1 MPSSRGRRESAR
13 PSTSPSRSARTPMT
27 DIDGDRLV
35 EWASGAIAVP
45 SFTGSEAAMA
55 DLMAETFEEMGLH
68 VQRQEVEEG
77 RANVLGIRE
86 GSGGAPSLMFNG
98 HMDTSYSGREPW
110 LRHVRGFQP
119 DPFVQDDRLYGLGIS
134 NMKGALACYVEALR
148 ALADTPL
155 RGDVM
160 IAAVCGEIEKTQ
172 YGDAQGAEY
181 RGYAAGSRY
190 LVSHGGVADM
200 CVLGEPTEG
209 KVVLGH
215 FGSLWLRISAQG
227 DFIHTAFSEGR
238 RDRNSILRMR
248 EVLDAVLEWIPQWE
262 EDDENAYRGARAI
275 VNVGAIEG
283 GFGWRVSRTPH
294 RTDLFLDVRVPP
306 TKPMPVARGQ
316 VMEMVRGLQSRFP
329 EYGIEG
335 EVYVTA
341 PGAEIEESHPLVAAI
356 DASHEEVFGAPP
368 ERDVTRWFSDASAL
382 TRYGIA
388 TVNYGTST
396 GLLDT
401 VLGENLDIDGLVHT
415 ADVYARIARRV
426 CG

>member
-1 MPSSRGRRESAR
+1 VKVDRE
-13 PSTSPSRSARTPMT
+13 
-27 DIDGDRLV
+27 RLV
-35 EWASGAIAVP
+35 EWASRAIATP
-45 SFTGSEAAMA
+45 SFTGDEQAMA
-55 DLMAETFEEMGLH
+55 EVVRETFEEMGLR
-68 VQRQEVEEG
+68 VQWQQVEEG

-86 GSGGAPSLMFNG
+86 GAGGGPSLMLNG

-110 LRHVRGFQP
+110 LRHVPGFQP
-119 DPFVQDDRLYGLGIS
+119 APFVEEGRLYGLGIS
-134 NMKGALACYVEALR
+134 NMKGALACYVEAVR
-148 ALADTPL
+148 ALADAGVRL
-155 RGDVM
+155 RGDLL

-200 CVLGEPTEG
+200 CILGEPTEG

-215 FGSLWLRISAQG
+215 FGSLWLRISTQG
-227 DFIHTAFSEGR
+227 HFVHTAFSEGK
-238 RDRNSILRMR
+238 RDQNSILRMHDVLAA
-248 EVLDAVLEWIPQWE
+248 VLDWIPTW
-262 EDDENAYRGARAI
+262 EDDPANAYRGAKAI
-275 VNVGAIEG
+275 VNVGAVQG

-306 TKPMPVARGQ
+306 TRPMAEARRA
-316 VMEMVRGLQSRFP
+316 VLDMVRELRERFP
-329 EYGIEG
+329 QHGVEG

-341 PGAEIEESHPLVAAI
+341 PGAEIEEGHPVVAAL
-356 DASHEEVFGAPP
+356 DASHTEVFGTAP
-368 ERDVTRWFSDASAL
+368 ERDVTRWFSDASVL

-401 VLGENLDIDGLVHT
+401 AKGENLEIDGLVKT
-415 ADVYARIARRV
+415 AEVYARAAMEI
-426 CG
+426 CGVA